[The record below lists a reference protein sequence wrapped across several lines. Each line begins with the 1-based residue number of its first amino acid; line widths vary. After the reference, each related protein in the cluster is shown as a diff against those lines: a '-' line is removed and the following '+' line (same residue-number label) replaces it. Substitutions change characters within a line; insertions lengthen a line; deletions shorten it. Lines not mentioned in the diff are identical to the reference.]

1 MKKILSLFLAFAM
14 VLCMVPTVAMAEGSS
29 LKMSEKTI
37 DGKKGFEI
45 TYTIPNSVSVNGV
58 ELKISFDN
66 TKVEVK
72 SVTWNEEFG
81 LGEGTYN
88 DDLTAVNTSGYIA
101 CSWSTARDK
110 TTSADLKL
118 VTATFVMKDGASG
131 DIVFNTDDIVITDS
145 DTVSKVT
152 EAGATKNQVKYTV
165 PKPAITSINVKVD
178 APVKGEALATTG
190 TVPADAEYEIKS
202 VKWYKADG
210 ETEATG
216 NAEASTVYSV
226 EIIVEAK
233 SGSTFAA
240 KENLTS
246 VDPTYAIT
254 KLDGYTK
261 VTLVKTFS
269 KTDDKPALTGTVKI
283 DGVQEVG
290 EALTAKTEGLNT
302 TEENLTFTWYR
313 GTTEVGT
320 GKEYTV
326 AKEDYNQTLK
336 LVVTAKETSD
346 FTGSLEASTG
356 TIGCDH
362 DRGANGVCT
371 KCGAGC
377 PHASGTSTA
386 AKNATCTENGNK
398 AYWTCTACGK
408 MFTDATHTTEITD
421 VTIPAIKHNFT
432 TVVEQP
438 ATCTAEGRAA
448 YRTCSNS
455 CCTNKKFAMNSE
467 AEVTDAELVLS
478 ATGHATLKEFKAV
491 AATCKNE
498 GRIGY
503 WYCEKCNAKFQT
515 NNVSAPL
522 PEDTKMT
529 TDVNP
534 ENHETA
540 LGKHDRVEPTC
551 SKTGTIEYWH
561 CNSCGNNYNNVNGTG
576 TALTEKNLKIDI
588 DSRAHK
594 NIVAVD
600 AKPHTCTEDGY
611 KAHYK
616 CADCNNALFSDAAG
630 TQPTDADKIKDP
642 AAHTLELVPAVDS
655 TCIVKGHDAYYKCK
669 VCGKMF
675 ADNAAATPLTAVP
688 EKPLAAHTA
697 YSSAAHASDATNH
710 WKLCQWCG
718 IKVNSE
724 AHAWN
729 TPAAGEATVC
739 TVCGYVKEKAA
750 TPCATGQHD
759 TVFVYDEN
767 NHYHVCKKCGE
778 VDGTKGEHSFIE
790 SATKAATATE
800 DGWKTELCKECGYV
814 KTTVLPKTG
823 TTTPGGNG
831 GTGGG
836 FPFKDSNKTNNTGK
850 VESQKTFD
858 GGIALYVGLSVL
870 SLTGSALVIRKK
882 KEF

>member
-1 MKKILSLFLAFAM
+1 MLLGIFPVTTFAAGEKLTLRM
-14 VLCMVPTVAMAEGSS
+14 EASKTQ
-29 LKMSEKTI
+29 LKANDVVEFALYAKAQS
-37 DGKKGFEI
+37 GKASGWQATLNI
-45 TYTIPNSVSVNGV
+45 PAGLTYVDNSAV
-58 ELKISFDN
+58 FDEN
-66 TKVEVK
+66 
-72 SVTWNEEFG
+72 F
-81 LGEGTYN
+81 
-88 DDLTAVNTSGYIA
+88 
-101 CSWSTARDK
+101 K
-110 TTSADLKL
+110 TT
-118 VTATFVMKDGASG
+118 
-131 DIVFNTDDIVITDS
+131 
-145 DTVSKVT
+145 
-152 EAGATKNQVKYTV
+152 AGATGANDEVSFTDSTKVLLVMAITNALTIDSEVKVLTFKCKVDSTAVPGNLTVGLKEYTGYDENQTDMTAGEYTV
-165 PKPAITSINVKVD
+165 MPVSLTISKPAITTVSATVTDPIKNT
-178 APVKGEALATTG
+178 ALDNSVE
-190 TVPADAEYEIKS
+190 VPTDAEYTAAVEWFKG
-202 VKWYKADG
+202 K
-210 ETEATG
+210 TATG
-216 NAEASTVYSV
+216 TSVTGDAEAGTVYT
-226 EIIVEAK
+226 AK
-233 SGSTFAA
+233 ITVTANSGSTFA
-240 KENLTS
+240 TS
-246 VDPTYAIT
+246 VTGPT
-254 KLDGYTK
+254 GYTLAR
-261 VTLVKTFS
+261 VDDTTLTLTKTFKATS
-269 KTDDKPALTGTVKI
+269 DKDPLAAAGKTVKI
-283 DGVQEVG
+283 TGTQQVG
-290 EALTAKTEGLNT
+290 NKLTADISELNET
-302 TEENLTFTWYR
+302 NEANLTFKWYR
-313 GTTEVGT
+313 GTTVVGNA
-320 GKEYTV
+320 KEYTV